1 MKKEN
6 IFNDF
11 VFVSACVFLLAA
23 GGLIFMKNT
32 QDTPKMIDNKE
43 LNNYI
48 ATELNLNNQFEM
60 LEDHAVG
67 EAKTFNDE
75 TVVKAI
81 APPIE
86 EKILTDDMESK
97 AYNIGYKNGQYAMYR
112 QMNMQINDEN
122 KVEEYTSLENSD
134 EIKSEEEKKKIDEII
149 QKGYVDGYHRAS
161 ESFSC
166 PRSY

>member
-11 VFVSACVFLLAA
+11 VFVSACAFLIAA
-23 GGLIFMKNT
+23 GGLVFMKNT

-48 ATELNLNNQFEM
+48 ATELNLNHHAEM

-75 TVVKAI
+75 TVVKTI

-86 EKILTDDMESK
+86 EKILTDDLESK

>member
-32 QDTPKMIDNKE
+32 QDAPKMIDNKE

-67 EAKTFNDE
+67 ESKTFNDE
-75 TVVKAI
+75 TVVKVI

-86 EKILTDDMESK
+86 EKFVISDDLQSK
-97 AYNIGYKNGQYAMYR
+97 AYNIGYKNGQRAMYV
-112 QMNMQINDEN
+112 QMNMQVNDEE
-122 KVEEYTSLENSD
+122 KVVEYTTLEES
-134 EIKSEEEKKKIDEII
+134 IKSEEEKKKIDEII

>member
-6 IFNDF
+6 IFNYF

>member
-1 MKKEN
+1 MKKSN
-6 IFNDF
+6 FFNDI
-11 VFVSACVFLLAA
+11 VFVSTCVSLL
-23 GGLIFMKNT
+23 GVGSYLLTSNFY
-32 QDTPKMIDNKE
+32 DDNKVITNE
-43 LNNYI
+43 KLNNYV

-75 TVVKAI
+75 TTVKVI